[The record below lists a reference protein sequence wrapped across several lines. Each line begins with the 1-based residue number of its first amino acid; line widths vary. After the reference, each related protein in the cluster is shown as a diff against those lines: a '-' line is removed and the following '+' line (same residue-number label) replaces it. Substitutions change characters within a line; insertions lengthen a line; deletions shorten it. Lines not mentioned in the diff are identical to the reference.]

1 MQRRINQLQVAHQPN
16 GKRASFSWVRLAYG
30 EVLAPPVPLQT
41 SLLVILAGDGTI
53 VGDIERT
60 VAKDDVVALP
70 AGCKYG
76 VLGGP
81 NALYALTI
89 QCGEDSDAGPRL
101 STDLREAETGLN
113 ALNASSQRRLRLREG
128 SEQ

>member
-1 MQRRINQLQVAHQPN
+1 MQRRINQLQAVHHAS
-16 GKRASFSWVRLAYG
+16 GKRSSFSWVRLGYG
-30 EVLAPPVPLQT
+30 EVLAPPVPSQT
-41 SLLVILAGDGTI
+41 SLLVILAGGGTI
-53 VGDIERT
+53 LGDIERA
-60 VAKDDVVALP
+60 VAKDDVIALS

-76 VLGGP
+76 VIGGP

-89 QCGEDSDAGPRL
+89 QCGEGSDAGPWL
-101 STDLREAETGLN
+101 SADVRETETGLN